1 MKSRSTLGEVTATG
15 LTTAERA
22 ALGSLCGHVDV
33 SRVHLHRGR
42 TGRIARGIR
51 VGVLRISGNR
61 AVALGN
67 HVFLPDSQSRDIPT
81 LAHELMHC
89 GQRQEWGLVT
99 YLARALVDRGRE
111 LLHVYLGVGRGPY
124 YYSGESGR
132 PFRSFGM
139 EQQGQIVEDC
149 FRGNLAARRLSP
161 YGPPERADNAAAAPT
176 RETKSSTS
184 ASVVSKDVIQRT
196 SDLRSS
202 HT

>member
-1 MKSRSTLGEVTATG
+1 M
-15 LTTAERA
+15 
-22 ALGSLCGHVDV
+22 
-33 SRVHLHRGR
+33 
-42 TGRIARGIR
+42 
-51 VGVLRISGNR
+51 SGNR

-67 HVFLPDSQSRDIPT
+67 HVFLPDSQSCDIPT

-89 GQRQEWGLVT
+89 GQRQEWGLVA

-111 LLHVYLGVGRGPY
+111 LLHVHLGLGRGPY
-124 YYSGESGR
+124 YYSCESGR

-161 YGPPERADNAAAAPT
+161 YGPPERDGPPERADNATAAPT

-184 ASVVSKDVIQRT
+184 VSVVSNDVIQRT
-196 SDLRSS
+196 SDVRSS
-202 HT
+202 QT